1 MLFFTAD
8 STNVSLVIVHAL
20 PGVVIVI
27 PGTDPS
33 GVAHKLHVNL
43 IAIGGSDVSE
53 TTAVVGAEH
62 DSLVMGKLIR
72 ADDEPG
78 SDRGNESDD
87 STEESEFKSHL
98 FLGSGLVGR
107 GPAFIVGRWFICLE
121 GFPFRVIR
129 ALPYMELIKEEVK

>member
-1 MLFFTAD
+1 MLLFTAD
-8 STNVSLVIVHAL
+8 STNVSVVIVHAL

-33 GVAHKLHVNL
+33 GMAHKLLVNL

-53 TTAVVGAEH
+53 TTTVAGAEH
-62 DSLVMGKLIR
+62 DSLVVGKLIG
-72 ADDEPG
+72 ADNESG

-87 STEESEFKSHL
+87 STDESEFKSHL
-98 FLGSGLVGR
+98 YLGNGLVGR
-107 GPAFIVGRWFICLE
+107 GPAFIVGGWFICLE

-129 ALPYMELIKEEVK
+129 PLPYMELIKE